1 MGRPAICT
9 ARTGCKEIVEDGV
22 NGFYCN
28 PKDSDNLIEV
38 IRLFSSLNLSR
49 RKDMGL
55 AARRVVEAR
64 FDRRIVVNTY
74 LEVIGK

>member
-28 PKDSDNLIEV
+28 PKDSENLIEV
-38 IRLFSSLNLSR
+38 ISRFSSLDLSR
-49 RKDMGL
+49 RKEMGL
-55 AARRVVEAR
+55 ASRRVVEAR
-64 FDRRIVVNTY
+64 FDRRIVVDAY
-74 LEVIGK
+74 LEVISK